1 MNIVVFRGTMTGMQ
15 IKGQQGLVSK
25 RKCSIAHRSRQMR
38 ALTTTQRTARARDNR
53 RWSTSSRSRNRELRW
68 GEPHG
73 SDKHLEGEVTP

>member
-15 IKGQQGLVSK
+15 IRGQQGLVSK
-25 RKCSIAHRSRQMR
+25 RKCSRAHRGGNMR
-38 ALTTTQRTARARDNR
+38 AHTTTQRTARARDNR

-73 SDKHLEGEVTP
+73 SDKLLKSEVTP